1 MRRRARIAGVQPHSV
16 TTDLLFPVIRC
27 SAMLR
32 FDILTLFP
40 DMFVAPLGQSML
52 GRARQAGLVD
62 VAVHQLREWATDRH
76 KTVDDYA
83 YGGGKGMLLKPEPIF
98 AAVDALRRPAQ
109 RVLLMDPAGERFSQ
123 SLARQLA
130 REEALLLICG
140 HYEGVD
146 ERVREHLVDREI
158 SIGDFVLTGGELPAM
173 VVVDA
178 VTRLVPGVLA
188 EGSAEDESFSVGPA
202 PDGSAGD
209 DGAALLEH
217 AQYTR
222 PVEFRGWRVPDV
234 LLSGDHARIKRWRRE
249 QAQQRTLIRRPDLLP
264 VLPLRQS

>member
-1 MRRRARIAGVQPHSV
+1 
-16 TTDLLFPVIRC
+16 
-27 SAMLR
+27 MLR

-40 DMFVAPLGQSML
+40 DMFVAPLGQSMI
-52 GRARQAGLVD
+52 GRAQQAGLVEI
-62 VAVHQLREWATDRH
+62 AVHQLRDWATDRH
-76 KTVDDYA
+76 KTVDDFA

-98 AAVDALRRPAQ
+98 AAVEALRRPAHV
-109 RVLLMDPAGERFSQ
+109 VLLLDPAGEPFNQRV
-123 SLARQLA
+123 AAQLA

-146 ERVREHLVDREI
+146 ERVREHLVDREL

-188 EGSAEDESFSVGPA
+188 AGSAEEESFSKGTLTGP
-202 PDGSAGD
+202 SGD
-209 DGAALLEH
+209 DADSPLLEH
-217 AQYTR
+217 CQYTR
-222 PVEFRGWRVPDV
+222 PAEFRGWRVPDV